1 LTEQQKKARKS
12 TGSASGRTRGS
23 GKRAAKGARLERREV
38 PLTVFIHIPK
48 TAGTTLT
55 SVLRANFPPGT
66 ARVLGNVFHG
76 VGRVSRGPIGRLRQ
90 SGHVLTRDIHLLGG
104 HIPFG
109 VRDFLPPDSRYIT
122 FLRNPVERT
131 LSHYYRLLSI
141 HRGKAIPGLPEEPSL
156 EQLFDEGQYLHD
168 NLQTRMLS
176 GIAEP
181 FDEVTEEMLEQA
193 KENLS
198 TGFVA
203 FGLTDRFDESLVLL
217 KRALGLR
224 SVVYVSQRMTT
235 ARPRT
240 AESKTQMMPVAER
253 YNAYDMELY
262 RWAAE
267 RFDQTVAQ
275 QDPDFVV
282 DLGALRLA
290 VSGGT
295 NMAPAPAAAA
305 LNRQRLWEE
314 LVKARAELLGWEYDN
329 AKLGEK
335 DAVEAVDELR
345 GTLEEISDRL
355 GGLES
360 KVAVPAAPPPP
371 APPEPVAEALPAGDP
386 NGDAP
391 GDEDLSSRQLGLRG
405 QPRTVRL
412 ALTRERKETHL
423 EELRQQIDELE
434 DAVGLE
440 AGGDIDPHVL
450 RELERLRGL
459 AAEAEEELRVQDERR
474 TELQEREL
482 ASAERAARAEKLKR
496 ERRRTALAKRRGAAV
511 VALERGERRVEA
523 IREQLTELGGGTEG
537 TAPARRTTRMER
549 LEALAREKEKE
560 VEQQREKVSAFDQE
574 LAELGAE
581 EPGLAGEAPVSSERS

>member
-12 TGSASGRTRGS
+12 AGSASGRTRGS
-23 GKRAAKGARLERREV
+23 GKRAPKAARLERRDV

-55 SVLRANFPPGT
+55 GVLRTNFPPGS

-76 VGRVSRGPIGRLRQ
+76 VGRVSRGPIERLRQ

-104 HIPFG
+104 HIPLG

-141 HRGKAIPGLPEEPSL
+141 HRGKAIPGLPEEPTL
-156 EQLFDEGQYLHD
+156 EQLFEEGQYLHD

-176 GIAEP
+176 GVVEP
-181 FDEVTEEMLEQA
+181 FDEVTEKMLQQA
-193 KENLS
+193 KENLA

-217 KRALGLR
+217 KRTLGLR

-240 AESKTQMMPVAER
+240 AESKAQMTPVAER
-253 YNAYDMELY
+253 YNAYDIELY

-275 QDPDFVV
+275 QDPDFAV
-282 DLGALRLA
+282 DLGALQLA

-295 NMAPAPAAAA
+295 NMPPAPAAAA

-345 GTLEEISDRL
+345 GVLEEIGDRL

-360 KVAVPAAPPPP
+360 KAALPAAPPP
-371 APPEPVAEALPAGDP
+371 EALPGGDP
-386 NGDAP
+386 NGD
-391 GDEDLSSRQLGLRG
+391 GLGEEDLSGRHLGVRG

-412 ALTRERKETHL
+412 AQTRERKEAHL

-434 DAVGLE
+434 EAVGLE
-440 AGGDIDPHVL
+440 AGGDVDPHVL

-459 AAEAEEELRVQDERR
+459 AAEAEEELRAQDERR

-482 ASAERAARAEKLKR
+482 ASAERAARAEELKR
-496 ERRRTALAKRRGAAV
+496 ERRRTTLAKRRGAAV
-511 VALERGERRVEA
+511 VALDRAERRVEA
-523 IREQLTELGGGTEG
+523 IREQLAELGGGGEG
-537 TAPARRTTRMER
+537 PAPARRTARIDR
-549 LEALAREKEKE
+549 LEALSAEKEKE
-560 VEQQREKVSAFDQE
+560 VAQQREKVSAIEQE
-574 LAELGAE
+574 LAELESVEADASG
-581 EPGLAGEAPVSSERS
+581 PAGEAPVSSERS